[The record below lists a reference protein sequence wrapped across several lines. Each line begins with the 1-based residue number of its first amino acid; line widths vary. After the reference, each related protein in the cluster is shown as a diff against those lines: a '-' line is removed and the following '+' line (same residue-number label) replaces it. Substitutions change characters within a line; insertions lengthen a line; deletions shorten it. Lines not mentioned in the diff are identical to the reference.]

1 MAHNHTG
8 SKRRHLESIS
18 SDESITDFD
27 SWARF
32 IVIEA
37 EDHLPIKLNPFAIS
51 KAIHGHCG
59 EVKNVTRLR
68 SGSLLVE
75 CVRKQQ
81 SLNLLSITTFANIP
95 VIVSEHRTLNS
106 CRGIVRDRTRSLSG
120 MSEQEI
126 TDELK
131 QQGVSS
137 VKRFTRRKED
147 STIEPTNTYLFT
159 FARSSLPRSIKAGY
173 VNIGVEVYVPT
184 PLRCFKCQKFGHGSK
199 TCTRSVACQ
208 RCGDNHDYTDCQ
220 QALHCTNCGG
230 QHMASSKSC
239 PVWQTES
246 KILKLKCENNI
257 TFGEARK
264 LLTSQLGSQSTSQST
279 LTYANAV
286 SQAAPTSSVSC
297 QTDFTWINSEQ
308 PVVIPPVIMVDSQT
322 STSSSTAQAES
333 QTQPVVEHPSSGKS
347 TKSNRKKLNRNQSPR
362 NPVSSEVPV
371 HNTYSAMDMDVTP
384 LSQSS
389 VRSSASSR
397 SRERSPIEP
406 P

>member
-68 SGSLLVE
+68 SGSLLIE

-81 SLNLLSITTFANIP
+81 SLNLLSITKFANIP

-199 TCTRSVACQ
+199 TCTRS
-208 RCGDNHDYTDCQ
+208 
-220 QALHCTNCGG
+220 
-230 QHMASSKSC
+230 
-239 PVWQTES
+239 
-246 KILKLKCENNI
+246 
-257 TFGEARK
+257 
-264 LLTSQLGSQSTSQST
+264 
-279 LTYANAV
+279 
-286 SQAAPTSSVSC
+286 AAPTSSASC
-297 QTDFTWINSEQ
+297 QTDLTWINSEQ